1 MLDII
6 ICVYANIQHFHFRS
20 GTFEFQ
26 LFSKG
31 WYSVFIWFHNPYIFW
46 KMTFPY
52 YIKWLVDAAVSATN
66 STVDFLQNLINSIYW
81 KHCSRSSFPSGPSH
95 FYLSKSP
102 SSIRDSHNTQYPFNV
117 GKLAKM
123 SSRFGLSPSFFQS
136 IIGPESESYGY
147 STTTIFCS
155 QATLLFKAALQ
166 QDIPNS
172 ATSNR
177 LH

>member
-1 MLDII
+1 M
-6 ICVYANIQHFHFRS
+6 F
-20 GTFEFQ
+20 TFVQGLLNFSYFQ
-26 LFSKG
+26 KVDTVSLYDFT
-31 WYSVFIWFHNPYIFW
+31 IHIF
-46 KMTFPY
+46 FE
-52 YIKWLVDAAVSATN
+52 KWLFRTILSGSLMPQCPPPIPLWTSYKTSLTRFVS
-66 STVDFLQNLINSIYW
+66 
-81 KHCSRSSFPSGPSH
+81 SRSSFPSGPFH
-95 FYLSKSP
+95 FHINKSL

-155 QATLLFKAALQ
+155 QATLLFNAALQ